1 MKAEME
7 RPYVDFNKLHP
18 RITDLILAS
27 NEQFET
33 EWPQFIK
40 DLKFYTDAGQLETM
54 HTDQIDII
62 CMDLEVL
69 GNKFSGQRD
78 EIQKIASQ
86 LEISPETR
94 ALLETIRAE
103 SKKPLPPGS
112 GGLLDPSSK

>member
-112 GGLLDPSSK
+112 GGLHDPSSK